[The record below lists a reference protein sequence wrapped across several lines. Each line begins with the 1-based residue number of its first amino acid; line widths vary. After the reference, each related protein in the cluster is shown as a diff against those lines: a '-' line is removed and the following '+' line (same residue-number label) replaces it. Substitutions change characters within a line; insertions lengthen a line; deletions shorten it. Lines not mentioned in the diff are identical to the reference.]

1 MRTLLHASNQAF
13 AKSEE
18 RLRKNVIDPFSSIVI
33 ASVLEIDTSSD
44 LLGAQALRTTM
55 GGISNA
61 VGAFHQTILGAVP
74 GWADHDFGYDLE
86 NRERRTLAE
95 VKNKHNTMN
104 AANRKQVIDDLETAI
119 RQKERGWTA
128 YLVQI
133 VPKKPERF
141 KEKLVLNRPVYE
153 IDGASFYALATGSP
167 TALQDVYDALVEC
180 IGEKLSADV
189 KAECRR
195 LFRASIPA

>member
-1 MRTLLHASNQAF
+1 MPELPRLSREVLDRSVRTLLHASNQAF

-33 ASVLEIDTSSD
+33 ASVLEIDTSS
-44 LLGAQALRTTM
+44 
-55 GGISNA
+55 
-61 VGAFHQTILGAVP
+61 
-74 GWADHDFGYDLE
+74 
-86 NRERRTLAE
+86 
-95 VKNKHNTMN
+95 
-104 AANRKQVIDDLETAI
+104 
-119 RQKERGWTA
+119 
-128 YLVQI
+128 
-133 VPKKPERF
+133 
-141 KEKLVLNRPVYE
+141 
-153 IDGASFYALATGSP
+153 YALATGSP